1 MLQKNP
7 SLSNADA
14 TFGTLTDPKS
24 WGPGRFEKVLEGSAT
39 DIPPG
44 SATDIPPG
52 SVTVTHR
59 TGEPLLECWEVT
71 VAGHPECTTQ
81 EATGH
86 GWVFIDDALAAA

>member
-1 MLQKNP
+1 MLDKNP

-14 TFGTLTDPKS
+14 TFGTLTNPAS
-24 WGPGRFEKVLEGSAT
+24 WGPGTFEKRLE
-39 DIPPG
+39 G

-86 GWVFIDDALAAA
+86 GWVFVDDALAATPTP